1 MQHDR
6 AWLRE
11 WWFASAGP
19 DRSTAYTARVIPAK
33 MSQPTW
39 ACPTC
44 QTPLPSMASFCY
56 VCGTATPAG
65 LNKHTGEVVA
75 TARHAGIGPADL
87 IRKLQRALGPG
98 YQLLERIGA
107 GGFAEVYHARD
118 LRLKRDLAVKV
129 LRPDLG
135 LSPEL
140 LQRFRREAETIAT
153 LRNPHIVPVYDIGE
167 AQGLAFIIM
176 PLISGESLR
185 AALDRDGAMPA
196 TEVRRILREAAL
208 GLAAAHEAGVIH
220 RDIKPENIML
230 EGRQKRVLLM
240 DFGIAKAMGLATDS
254 DPGTTL
260 TTTGIIIGTP
270 QYMSPEQAAGDKSI
284 DARSD
289 QYSLAVVGYR
299 MLAGE
304 LPFGGDSTRAV
315 LYQQLVAT
323 PPAIQTKVAGV
334 PAGLA
339 HAITRAMAKE
349 PAERFADMIEFAAM
363 LDNDAPPGMS
373 EPTTEMPVVSAKPAH
388 RRGLMVAGALAVAL
402 LLAAGCFI
410 SRRQPAPPAP
420 PAVLATPAAPP
431 AAPPAQADT
440 VARPATSPAPV
451 AAGTALPSR
460 PAAPKPAPK
469 EAAANR
475 ARIRPAAATAAPAP
489 TCAKAAASGDWAAA
503 ATACLAEANSGSAP
517 AQRILGTMYDHG
529 NGVAASPVDAVSWYR
544 RAAASNDAEA
554 EFLLSQ
560 MLDVGRGTAQSAAE
574 SAVHLRLAASG
585 GWLRAQQ
592 VLAYRLEN
600 GTGVRKSEDE
610 AAAWYRRAAER
621 GDAIS
626 QQKLADFLAKGRGVR
641 KDETEALDWYRK
653 AADQGSGG
661 AAWQAA
667 QMYFKGRGTA
677 RNDSAGMD
685 WLRRAAALNQPDA
698 VKELKK
704 RTPA

>member
-1 MQHDR
+1 
-6 AWLRE
+6 
-11 WWFASAGP
+11 
-19 DRSTAYTARVIPAK
+19 

-75 TARHAGIGPADL
+75 TVRQAGIGHADL

-98 YQLLERIGA
+98 YQLQDRIGA
-107 GGFAEVYHARD
+107 GGFAEVFRARD

-140 LQRFRREAETIAT
+140 VQRFRREAETIAA
-153 LRNPHIVPVYDIGE
+153 LRNTHIVPVYDIGE

-185 AALDRDGAMPA
+185 AALDRDGAMAPA
-196 TEVRRILREAAL
+196 EVRRILREAAL
-208 GLAAAHEAGVIH
+208 GLAAAHDAGVIH

-230 EGRQKRVLLM
+230 EGREKRVLLM
-240 DFGIAKAMGLATDS
+240 DFGIAKAVGAATDG
-254 DPGTTL
+254 DPGATL

-323 PPAIQTKVAGV
+323 PPPIETKVQGV
-334 PAGLA
+334 PGGLA
-339 HAITRAMAKE
+339 NAIRRAMAKE
-349 PAERFADMIEFAAM
+349 PAERFADMLEFAAM
-363 LDNDAPPGMS
+363 VDNETLPLAS
-373 EPTTEMPVVSAKPAH
+373 EPTEEMPAQHVAPASRRRLMGVAAAAAVV
-388 RRGLMVAGALAVAL
+388 LAAAAW
-402 LLAAGCFI
+402 LLA
-410 SRRQPAPPAP
+410 RPRPA
-420 PAVLATPAAPP
+420 PAAP
-431 AAPPAQADT
+431 A
-440 VARPATSPAPV
+440 VSPAPV
-451 AAGTALPSR
+451 AVVTPPAVKRDSLPPADTTR
-460 PAAPKPAPK
+460 PAAP
-469 EAAANR
+469 AAATT
-475 ARIRPAAATAAPAP
+475 APQPRPAAPTAKPATRTTATSKSGRAAPAADTP
-489 TCAKAAASGDWAAA
+489 TCARLAGASNWTGAA
-503 ATACLAEANSGSAP
+503 ATCLAEANAGSAF
-517 AQRILGTMYDHG
+517 AARTLGIMYDRG
-529 NGVAASPVDAVSWYR
+529 NGVTANPTEAVSWYR
-544 RAAASNDAEA
+544 RAAGANDPEA

-560 MLDVGRGTAQSAAE
+560 MLDVGRGTQQNSAE
-574 SAVHLRLAASG
+574 SVVHLRLAASG

-600 GTGVRKSEDE
+600 GTGVRKNEQE

-626 QQKLADFLAKGRGVR
+626 QQKLADFLAKGRGVD
-641 KDETEALDWYRK
+641 KNEAEALEWYRK
-653 AADQGSGG
+653 AAAQGSAT
-661 AAWQAA
+661 AAWQLS
-667 QMYFKGRGTA
+667 QMYFKGHGTA
-677 RNDSAGMD
+677 KSDSAGME
-685 WLRRAAALNQPDA
+685 WLKSAAALNQPDA
-698 VKELKK
+698 VKELRK
-704 RTPA
+704 RTSR

>member
-1 MQHDR
+1 
-6 AWLRE
+6 
-11 WWFASAGP
+11 
-19 DRSTAYTARVIPAK
+19 

-75 TARHAGIGPADL
+75 TVRQAGIGQADL

-98 YQLLERIGA
+98 YQLQDRIGA
-107 GGFAEVYHARD
+107 GGFAEVFRARD

-140 LQRFRREAETIAT
+140 VQRFRREAETIAT
-153 LRNPHIVPVYDIGE
+153 LRNTHIVPVYDIGE

-185 AALDRDGAMPA
+185 AALDRDGAMPPA
-196 TEVRRILREAAL
+196 EVRRILREAAL
-208 GLAAAHEAGVIH
+208 GLAAAHDAGVIH

-230 EGRQKRVLLM
+230 EGREKRVLLM
-240 DFGIAKAMGLATDS
+240 DFGIAKAVGAATDG

-323 PPAIQTKVAGV
+323 PPPIETKVQGV
-334 PAGLA
+334 PGGLA
-339 HAITRAMAKE
+339 NAIRRAMAKE
-349 PAERFADMIEFAAM
+349 PAERFADMLEFAAM
-363 LDNDAPPGMS
+363 VDNESLPLAS
-373 EPTTEMPVVSAKPAH
+373 EPTEEMPAQ
-388 RRGLMVAGALAVAL
+388 R
-402 LLAAGCFI
+402 
-410 SRRQPAPPAP
+410 
-420 PAVLATPAAPP
+420 ATPAAGRRRLLAGAGAAVLIVAAGAWLLARPRAAP
-431 AAPPAQADT
+431 AAP
-440 VARPATSPAPV
+440 VVSPAPV
-451 AAGTALPSR
+451 AVASPPAKRDTLPPADTAKPVTPAPSTASPQPKPAVASTR
-460 PAAPKPAPK
+460 PAARTTASGKQSRS
-469 EAAANR
+469 AAA
-475 ARIRPAAATAAPAP
+475 AETP
-489 TCAKAAASGDWAAA
+489 TCARSAGGGNWSVA
-503 ATACLAEANSGSAP
+503 ATTCLAEANAGSAT
-517 AQRILGTMYDHG
+517 AARTLGMMYDRG
-529 NGVAASPVDAVSWYR
+529 NGVAANPTEAVSWYR
-544 RAAASNDAEA
+544 RAAGANDAEA

-560 MLDVGRGTAQSAAE
+560 MLDIGRGTQQNSAE
-574 SAVHLRLAASG
+574 SLVHLRLAASG

-592 VLAYRLEN
+592 VLAFRLET
-600 GTGVRKSEDE
+600 GTGVRKNEQE

-626 QQKLADFLAKGRGVR
+626 QQKLADALAKGRGVD
-641 KDETEALDWYRK
+641 KNEAEALDWYRK
-653 AADQGSGG
+653 AAAQGSSM

-677 RNDSAGMD
+677 KNDSAGME
-685 WLRRAAALNQPDA
+685 WLRTAAALNQPDA

-704 RTPA
+704 RTAR

>member
-1 MQHDR
+1 
-6 AWLRE
+6 
-11 WWFASAGP
+11 
-19 DRSTAYTARVIPAK
+19 
-33 MSQPTW
+33 
-39 ACPTC
+39 
-44 QTPLPSMASFCY
+44 MASFCY

-75 TARHAGIGPADL
+75 AARHAGIGPADL
-87 IRKLQRALGPG
+87 LRKLQRALGPG

-107 GGFAEVYHARD
+107 GGFAEVYRARD

-153 LRNPHIVPVYDIGE
+153 LRNAHIVPVYDIGE
-167 AQGLAFIIM
+167 AEGLAFIIM

-196 TEVRRILREAAL
+196 AEVRRILREAAL
-208 GLAAAHEAGVIH
+208 GLSAAHEAGVIH

-323 PPAIQTKVAGV
+323 PPPIQTKVAGV

-363 LDNDAPPGMS
+363 LDNDAPPGVP
-373 EPTTEMPVVSAKPAH
+373 EPTAEMPVIAARPARG
-388 RRGLMVAGALAVAL
+388 RRLLIAGAVIAALVLGGGWLASRSRPAP
-402 LLAAGCFI
+402 AAPI
-410 SRRQPAPPAP
+410 VTAPPPPAP
-420 PAVLATPAAPP
+420 TPW
-431 AAPPAQADT
+431 
-440 VARPATSPAPV
+440 
-451 AAGTALPSR
+451 
-460 PAAPKPAPK
+460 
-469 EAAANR
+469 
-475 ARIRPAAATAAPAP
+475 PAAAAIDSAALKAPVVAAAPASKP
-489 TCAKAAASGDWAAA
+489 AATKPPAKDVATTRARTRPAPAKAAPSCAKASGSGDWASA
-503 ATACLAEANSGSAP
+503 ATVCLAEANAGSAA
-517 AQRILGTMYDHG
+517 AQRILGTMYDRG
-529 NGVAASPVDAVSWYR
+529 NGVAANPVEAVSWYR

-554 EFLLSQ
+554 EFLLSE
-560 MLDVGRGTAQSAAE
+560 MLDVGRGTAQNAAE
-574 SAVHLRLAASG
+574 SIVHLRLAASG

-600 GTGVRKSEDE
+600 GTGVRKSEAE

-626 QQKLADFLAKGRGVR
+626 QQKLAEMLARGRGVDR
-641 KDETEALDWYRK
+641 NEAEALDWYRK
-653 AADQGSGG
+653 AGEQGSGG

-677 RNDSAGMD
+677 KNDSAGMD
-685 WLRRAAALNQPDA
+685 WLRKAVTLNEPEA
-698 VKELKK
+698 VKELRK
-704 RTPA
+704 RTPK

>member
-1 MQHDR
+1 
-6 AWLRE
+6 
-11 WWFASAGP
+11 
-19 DRSTAYTARVIPAK
+19 
-33 MSQPTW
+33 
-39 ACPTC
+39 
-44 QTPLPSMASFCY
+44 MASFCY

-75 TARHAGIGPADL
+75 TSRHAGIGPADL

-107 GGFAEVYHARD
+107 GGFAEVFHARD

-153 LRNPHIVPVYDIGE
+153 LRNAHIVPVYDIGE
-167 AQGLAFIIM
+167 AEGLAFIIM

-196 TEVRRILREAAL
+196 AEVRRILREAAL
-208 GLAAAHEAGVIH
+208 GLSAAHEAGVIH

-323 PPAIQTKVAGV
+323 PPPIQTKVEGV

-363 LDNDAPPGMS
+363 LDNEAPPGVP
-373 EPTTEMPVVSAKPAH
+373 EPTTEMPVAGARSP
-388 RRGLMVAGALAVAL
+388 RRGRLLVAGAVVVAL
-402 LLAAGCFI
+402 VLGGGWLA
-410 SRRQPAPPAP
+410 SRPRTVPPAP
-420 PAVLATPAAPP
+420 
-431 AAPPAQADT
+431 
-440 VARPATSPAPV
+440 
-451 AAGTALPSR
+451 
-460 PAAPKPAPK
+460 
-469 EAAANR
+469 
-475 ARIRPAAATAAPAP
+475 AATAAPPPAAAPLPAPAASTDSAALPKAVVAAAPASKPAPAKPAAKDAAGTRTRTRPTPAAAAP
-489 TCAKAAASGDWAAA
+489 TCARASGSGDWASA
-503 ATACLAEANSGSAP
+503 ATVCLAEANAGSAS
-517 AQRILGTMYDHG
+517 AQRILGTMYDRG
-529 NGVAASPVDAVSWYR
+529 NGVAANPVEAVSWYR

-574 SAVHLRLAASG
+574 SVVHLRLAASG

-600 GTGVRKSEDE
+600 GTGVRKSEAE

-626 QQKLADFLAKGRGVR
+626 QQKLADLLAKGRGVD
-641 KDETEALDWYRK
+641 KNEAEALDWYRK
-653 AADQGSGG
+653 AGEQGSGG

-677 RNDSAGMD
+677 KNDSAGMD
-685 WLRRAAALNQPDA
+685 WLRKAAALNQPDA
-698 VKELKK
+698 VKELRK
-704 RTPA
+704 RTPK

>member
-1 MQHDR
+1 
-6 AWLRE
+6 
-11 WWFASAGP
+11 
-19 DRSTAYTARVIPAK
+19 
-33 MSQPTW
+33 
-39 ACPTC
+39 
-44 QTPLPSMASFCY
+44 MASFCY

-87 IRKLQRALGPG
+87 LRKLQRALGPG

-107 GGFAEVYHARD
+107 GGFAEVYRARD

-153 LRNPHIVPVYDIGE
+153 LRNAHIVPVYDIGE
-167 AQGLAFIIM
+167 AEGLAFIIM

-196 TEVRRILREAAL
+196 AEVRRILREAAL
-208 GLAAAHEAGVIH
+208 GLSAAHEAGVIH

-323 PPAIQTKVAGV
+323 PPPIQTRVAGV
-334 PAGLA
+334 PSGLA
-339 HAITRAMAKE
+339 YAITRAMKKE
-349 PAERFADMIEFAAM
+349 PAERFADMLEFAAM
-363 LDNDAPPGMS
+363 LDNASPPVTS
-373 EPTTEMPVVSAKPAH
+373 EPTAEMPVVGARSS
-388 RRGLMVAGALAVAL
+388 RRRAVIVAGGVAVAIL
-402 LLAAGCFI
+402 LGAGWLL
-410 SRRQPAPPAP
+410 SRPRATP
-420 PAVLATPAAPP
+420 PAVTTRP
-431 AAPPAQADT
+431 
-440 VARPATSPAPV
+440 VAAPV
-451 AAGTALPSR
+451 AAAPARTDSVALAVTPPPAAAAAASPAPK
-460 PAAPKPAPK
+460 PAAPKPAAAKPSAK
-469 EAAANR
+469 DAAAGKSR
-475 ARIRPAAATAAPAP
+475 PRPTPAAAAPS
-489 TCAKAAASGDWAAA
+489 CAKAAGAGDWAAA
-503 ATACLAEANSGSAP
+503 ATVCLAEANGGSAP
-517 AQRILGTMYDHG
+517 AQRILGTMYDRG
-529 NGVAASPVDAVSWYR
+529 NGVAANPVQAVSWYR
-544 RAAASNDAEA
+544 KAAASNDAEA
-554 EFLLSQ
+554 EFLLSE

-574 SAVHLRLAASG
+574 SVVHLRLAASG

-600 GTGVRKSEDE
+600 GTGVRKSEEE

-626 QQKLADFLAKGRGVR
+626 QQKLADMLARGRGVQ
-641 KDETEALDWYRK
+641 KNEAEALDWYRK
-653 AADQGSGG
+653 AGEQGSGG

-667 QMYFKGRGTA
+667 QMYFKGHGTA
-677 RNDSAGMD
+677 RDDSAGME
-685 WLRRAAALNQPDA
+685 WLRKAAALNQPDA
-698 VKELKK
+698 VKELRK
-704 RTPA
+704 RTAK